1 MGGEKHKMGGRQS
14 ENSQTQ
20 ESLLAPGVPSIHSIF
35 ICEVFFFT
43 IFHISSIISCITNNQ
58 VGLFYTQLHGLF
70 AGFKA
75 SVKEGPGKEVAIA
88 TINMTISV
96 NLTKTIVITT

>member
-1 MGGEKHKMGGRQS
+1 MGGEKHKVGGRQS

-20 ESLLAPGVPSIHSIF
+20 ESLLAPGVPSKVYLF
-35 ICEVFFFT
+35 ARYFFT
-43 IFHISSIISCITNNQ
+43 IFHISSVISCIINNQ

-75 SVKEGPGKEVAIA
+75 SVKEGPGKEVAIV
-88 TINMTISV
+88 TITMTISV
-96 NLTKTIVITT
+96 NLTKTIVITI